1 MDMMRMTTR
10 ATGMKVG
17 KKDIVDVAA
26 ISKAE
31 VERLLASAIQLKDKQ
46 RRGIPHPLLPGKTL
60 GLLFQKPSTRTRVSF
75 EAGMN
80 QLGGHALVLP
90 MADIQLSR
98 GESVADTARVL
109 SRYLDAI
116 VIRTYDHAIVEEWAR
131 EATMPVING
140 LTDLSHPCQALSD
153 LLTIREKKGRLK
165 GIKIAYIGDGNNVA
179 KMGMTITLGCPVG
192 FQPEQHVV
200 DRARV
205 EAAKSGAVIEIG
217 HDPHIAAKEA
227 DVIYTDVWISMGRE
241 REHAR
246 RLKVLAPYQVNIRL
260 LHRAKP
266 DAIVMHCLPAHR
278 GEEISAEVLDGP
290 QSVIIDQAEN
300 RLHMQKAILTNL
312 LGKRSRTRP

>member
-1 MDMMRMTTR
+1 MP
-10 ATGMKVG
+10 AG
-17 KKDIVDVAA
+17 KKDFVDVAA

-31 VERLLASAIQLKDKQ
+31 VEALLASAALLKDKQ
-46 RRGIPHPLLPGKTL
+46 RRGIPHPLLPWKTL

-116 VIRTYDHAIVEEWAR
+116 VIRTYDHSIVEEWAR

-179 KMGMTITLGCPVG
+179 NSLI
-192 FQPEQHVV
+192 
-200 DRARV
+200 
-205 EAAKSGAVIEIG
+205 
-217 HDPHIAAKEA
+217 
-227 DVIYTDVWISMGRE
+227 
-241 REHAR
+241 
-246 RLKVLAPYQVNIRL
+246 
-260 LHRAKP
+260 
-266 DAIVMHCLPAHR
+266 
-278 GEEISAEVLDGP
+278 
-290 QSVIIDQAEN
+290 
-300 RLHMQKAILTNL
+300 
-312 LGKRSRTRP
+312 